1 MSTTTSIANTP
12 HEPIAPEAE
21 TQTIITPVVAPKLA
35 GSTSSEPPMPLIDWQ
50 LYAVVFV
57 GGCLGTGLRYG
68 LGLIFPNPLAN
79 AGFFSAFHVSTF
91 TANMCACFIYAW
103 LSMLLAQSMWIDKR
117 TRSLVSHGI
126 GMGMCGGFSTLSA
139 LVVEELLAMRGGDLL
154 GAMTYGLLS
163 FACGLA
169 VTFAG
174 VMVALRMTAKRKA
187 LEVNEAVRRQ
197 STVEE
202 ADAAAEAFLAAHP
215 ADADAGGADSA
226 GSGAGAGSGTGSG
239 AGFGERS
246 AAGADADAEER
257 ANADADADADALVDL
272 PTTEMPMV
280 ARAAAAATSVASPMV
295 KPAGKG
301 LPMAFAPVRE
311 SADAS
316 GASRDDASV
325 DAPADAPDEV
335 TAERSAEESAGL
347 AADASAEPL
356 SASTQIAALDVLAQT
371 TAPPE
376 MAIGAQISVG
386 DETAKRFAVPTLSAL
401 PLSDAASAS
410 DASDAAT
417 ESEPAA
423 DERAADESI
432 ESGEPETETVQMLKV
447 SRMRKAAVAAA
458 SVAAAPA
465 DDAASASASADAGA
479 EPAESAETGESSE
492 PAEPAELAEPVE
504 PAAAPEPPAPV
515 VIPQVVDDADSD
527 APSFGRLVLEV
538 NQTHGDAERS
548 DHDRS
553 DHDRNDHD
561 EEAAR

>member
-35 GSTSSEPPMPLIDWQ
+35 GSASSEPPMPLIDWQ

-154 GAMTYGLLS
+154 GAMAYGLLS

-187 LEVNEAVRRQ
+187 FEVNEAVRRQ

-257 ANADADADADALVDL
+257 ADADADSDADALVDL

-301 LPMAFAPVRE
+301 LPMAFAPVRDA
-311 SADAS
+311 ADAS

-325 DAPADAPDEV
+325 DAPADAPADAPDEV
-335 TAERSAEESAGL
+335 SAERSAEESAGL
-347 AADASAEPL
+347 AAEASDEPL

-376 MAIGAQISVG
+376 MAIGAQIAVG

-401 PLSDAASAS
+401 PLPDAASAS
-410 DASDAAT
+410 DAATDAAT

-423 DERAADESI
+423 AERAADPT
-432 ESGEPETETVQMLKV
+432 ESGEPEAETVQMLKV
-447 SRMRKAAVAAA
+447 SRMRKAAVAAS

-479 EPAESAETGESSE
+479 APAESAETGESSE
-492 PAEPAELAEPVE
+492 PAESAELVESAE

-553 DHDRNDHD
+553 DHD